1 LCRIIASKARTVAV
15 IRKPAVSGSFY
26 PTQRDVLER
35 QLALFLS
42 EAANAPQTSDAPLGY
57 GGQPAGNVPHTADA
71 QFAADAHVAGNAL
84 PKAIIGP
91 HAGYVYSGP
100 VAARAYTR
108 LAAARGRI
116 SRVVLIG
123 PSHYLAFR
131 GLAVDASDAWETPC
145 GTVTLDTEAIAGL
158 RRLPMV
164 GQLDAA
170 HQREHA
176 LEVHVPFLQ
185 HVLGDFRLVPIVA
198 GDASPDTVAALFD
211 AVWGGP
217 ETLIV
222 VSTDLSHYLDYAAC
236 QSLDTRTAQ
245 AIERFDDTVIGSTE
259 ACGQVPTR
267 GLLRVARRRGMAIE
281 RLDLRNSGDTA
292 GPRDRVV
299 GYGAWALYEPARY
312 EPAATDDPERVA
324 IEALGPTLIDLVRG
338 GIAVGF
344 NTGQPGQV
352 RADAAL
358 LPLLAA
364 PGAAFVTLRRDGQLR
379 GCIGSP
385 VARRPLVVD
394 VVDHAFNAAFRD
406 PRFPKLDLLELVGL
420 QLSVSV
426 LTPPEAMRFE
436 NEADLLAQLR
446 AGVDGLI
453 IEDTGRRALYLPS
466 VWQEIRDKRRF
477 LGTLKLKAGLEVD
490 HFSHTFTAR
499 RFRSIEVKG
508 AMENGTMQP
517 LDDRALVERTLA
529 WTAYVGPAGQ
539 SG

>member
-1 LCRIIASKARTVAV
+1 VTV

-26 PTQRDVLER
+26 PAQRDALER
-35 QLALFLS
+35 QLTLFLS
-42 EAANAPQTSDAPLGY
+42 EAGNAPH
-57 GGQPAGNVPHTADA
+57 AGEAV
-71 QFAADAHVAGNAL
+71 

-100 VAARAYTR
+100 VAARAYAR
-108 LAAARGRI
+108 LAAARGKI

-123 PSHYLAFR
+123 PSHHLAFR

-145 GTVTLDTEAIAGL
+145 GTVAMDIEAIARL
-158 RRLPMV
+158 RQLPMV

-198 GDASPDTVAALFD
+198 GDAPPDAVAALFD
-211 AVWGGP
+211 AVWGGR

-236 QSLDTRTAQ
+236 RSLDSRTAE
-245 AIERFDDTVIGSTE
+245 AIERFDDTMIGSTE

-299 GYGAWALYEPARY
+299 GYGAWALYEPTS
-312 EPAATDDPERVA
+312 ATDPERATIEIAPTADSERAA
-324 IEALGPTLIDLVRG
+324 IEALAPTLIELVRG
-338 GIAVGF
+338 GIVVGL

-352 RADAAL
+352 VPNATL
-358 LPLLAA
+358 SPLLTA
-364 PGAAFVTLRRDGQLR
+364 PGAAFVTLRRGGKLR

-394 VVDHAFNAAFRD
+394 VVEHAFNAAFRD
-406 PRFPKLDLLELVGL
+406 PRFPKLHVLELAGL
-420 QLSVSV
+420 DLSVSV
-426 LTPPEAMRFE
+426 LTPPEAMRFDG
-436 NEADLLAQLR
+436 EADLLAQLR
-446 AGVDGLI
+446 PGVDGLI
-453 IEDTGRRALYLPS
+453 IEDAGRRSLFLPA
-466 VWQEIRDKRRF
+466 VWEELRDKPQF
-477 LGTLKLKAGLEVD
+477 LGALKLKAGLRTD
-490 HFSHTFTAR
+490 HFSRTFTAQ

-508 AMENGTMQP
+508 AMGAGAMRSADRP
-517 LDDRALVERTLA
+517 LT
-529 WTAYVGPAGQ
+529 WTAYIGPAGRV
-539 SG
+539 G